1 MSAYLIKTVETYR
14 VANEKEA
21 NDMIK
26 KAQESKDF
34 DLKKYNSEYRSQKSK
49 GEIVDEWYRVT
60 LTKEFNDEK
69 EPGVLVSIDYFC
81 SDGFFPSPVAKD
93 VLDFDDEEDENE

>member
-1 MSAYLIKTVETYR
+1 MAAYLIKIVETYR

-26 KAQESKDF
+26 KAQECKDY
-34 DLKKYNSEYRSQKSK
+34 DLKKFNSEYRCQKAK
-49 GEIVDEWYRVT
+49 GEVVDEWYRVT

-69 EPGVLVSIDYFC
+69 EPGALIDVSYKA
-81 SDGFFPSPVAKD
+81 SAGFFPSPVED
-93 VLDFDDEEDENE
+93 EDEEEENF